1 MGGYMKM
8 SDFSKMSPTRHSIP
22 AQRTANHLH
31 SNKINGMAT
40 TYQVSQ
46 LQAIVGEQAVM
57 QLFAGNRYT
66 NQIVQRAAKDHNTTG
81 MPIELKSG
89 IETLSGHS
97 MSDVKVHYNSSKP
110 ATLNAHAY
118 AQGNDIH
125 IAPGQEQYL
134 PHEGWH
140 VVQQKQGRVQPTRQL
155 HRAVI
160 NDDAKLE
167 KEADIM
173 GAKAYERGRSIVEG
187 IDIPTAS
194 SVLQGKFGTGKEES
208 NVPVKSNTPI
218 LDKAIQLL
226 SRSNPVIQRVLT
238 LDNADFSGVTRIQ
251 KLGGAEGAY
260 LIEEGSSKIVI
271 KVDVKIDDKDTIES
285 TVMSYN
291 LAKDFDIKIPSARY
305 LKLDT
310 EEGQILIDKA
320 KEYPEL
326 DLAKKLKDASSV
338 TLWEYIDG
346 KVLGDFKDKGLEED
360 EVFQF
365 RENPENFVDLGKML
379 VFDAAIFNIDRFKI
393 ETDQVANRGNL
404 MIAGNQPVGLD
415 QDFARFDNFTTPGEN
430 IAGAEW
436 FASKMK
442 PLLSN
447 PEVLAKRLVEKML
460 KEHYFLFIDM
470 EEHIASGIR
479 EGIDILRNLA
489 DEENPRLEDLISW
502 SKTFNPDTDLET
514 EKVRAYWN
522 SLIN

>member
-1 MGGYMKM
+1 MKM
-8 SDFSKMSPTRHSIP
+8 SNFSKMSPTRNSVP
-22 AQRTANHLH
+22 AQRMANHQH
-31 SNKINGMAT
+31 SNKMNGMAT

-46 LQAIVGEQAVM
+46 LQAIVGEEAVM
-57 QLFAGNRYT
+57 QLFAGNRYMS
-66 NQIVQRAAKDHNTTG
+66 QVAQRAAKDNNTG
-81 MPIELKSG
+81 MPIELRSG
-89 IETLSGHS
+89 LESLSGHS

-125 IAPGQEQYL
+125 IGPGQEQHL

-140 VVQQKQGRVQPTRQL
+140 IVQQKQGRVQPTRQL
-155 HRAVI
+155 HSAVI

-173 GAKAYERGRSIVEG
+173 GAKAYERGSSMVEG
-187 IDIPTAS
+187 IDIPTVQTSPAS
-194 SVLQGKFGTGKEES
+194 SVLQGKFGTGKES

-260 LIEEGSSKIVI
+260 LIEEDSSKIVI

-310 EEGQILIDKA
+310 EEGQILIAKA

-326 DLAKKLKDASSV
+326 DLAKKLEDASSV

-346 KVLGDFKDKGLEED
+346 RVLGDFKDKGLEED
-360 EVFQF
+360 AVFQF

-404 MIAGNQPVGLD
+404 MVAGNQPVGLD

-430 IAGAEW
+430 IEGAEW
-436 FASKMK
+436 FTSKMK
-442 PLLSN
+442 KLLSN
-447 PEVLAKRLVEKML
+447 PEVLAQLLVEKML
-460 KEHYFLFIDM
+460 KEHYYLFIDM
-470 EEHIASGIR
+470 EEHITGGIR
-479 EGIDILRNLA
+479 EGIEILRNLA
-489 DEENPRLEDLISW
+489 NEENPRLEDLISW